1 VDWLPTR
8 LGFMEILRTISLYS
22 DAQTIPF
29 LLIGGHAVNAYG
41 VQRQTGD
48 IDLIVKASQRE
59 AWEALFLKIR
69 YQSDQ
74 SDGRFIRYRPD
85 TIAGWPIDLMLVDDD
100 TFRKMYSEAQLFDLG
115 VIAVKVV
122 SPKHLVALKLH
133 ALKVYQEHRYA
144 KDYND
149 VIQLLRHACPQL
161 RSEALRELCVRYAD
175 VSLYEK
181 LARELA

>member
-1 VDWLPTR
+1 
-8 LGFMEILRTISLYS
+8 MEILRTISLYS
-22 DAQTIPF
+22 DAQSMPF

-48 IDLIVKASQRE
+48 IDLIVKSSHRK
-59 AWEALFLKIR
+59 AWEDLFVKIR

-74 SDGRFIRYRPD
+74 SDDRFIRYRPD
-85 TIAGWPIDLMLVDDD
+85 TIAAWPIDLMLVDDE
-100 TFRKMYSEAQLFDLG
+100 TFSKLYSESHLVDLG
-115 VIAVKVV
+115 VIAVRVV
-122 SPKHLVALKLH
+122 SPQHLITLKLH

-161 RSEALRELCVRYAD
+161 RNAALRELCIRYAN
-175 VSLYEK
+175 VTLYEK
-181 LARELA
+181 IAKDLV

>member
-1 VDWLPTR
+1 
-8 LGFMEILRTISLYS
+8 M
-22 DAQTIPF
+22 AF

-48 IDLIVKASQRE
+48 IDLIVKSSQRK
-59 AWEALFLKIR
+59 AWEDLFLKIR

-74 SDGRFIRYRPD
+74 CDNRFIRYRPD
-85 TIAGWPIDLMLVDDD
+85 TIAAWPIDLMLVDDE
-100 TFRKMYSEAQLFDLG
+100 TFGKLYSDANLVDLG
-115 VIAVKVV
+115 VVTVRVV
-122 SPKHLVALKLH
+122 SPQHLVTLKLH

-161 RSEALRELCVRYAD
+161 RNETLRELCVRYAD
-175 VSLYEK
+175 AALYEK
-181 LARELA
+181 LSRDLS

>member
-1 VDWLPTR
+1 MP
-8 LGFMEILRTISLYS
+8 S
-22 DAQTIPF
+22 
-29 LLIGGHAVNAYG
+29 LLIGGHAVNVYG

-48 IDLIVKASQRE
+48 IDLIVKSSQRK
-59 AWEALFLKIR
+59 AWEDLFSKIR

-74 SDGRFIRYRPD
+74 SDSRFIRYRPD
-85 TIAGWPIDLMLVDDD
+85 TIAAWPIDLMLVDDE
-100 TFRKMYSEAQLFDLG
+100 TFSKLYSESQLVDLG

-122 SPKHLVALKLH
+122 SPQHLVTLKLH

-161 RSEALRELCVRYAD
+161 RNESLRELCIHYAD
-175 VSLYEK
+175 IALYEK
-181 LARELA
+181 IAKDLL

>member
-1 VDWLPTR
+1 
-8 LGFMEILRTISLYS
+8 M
-22 DAQTIPF
+22 PF

-48 IDLIVKASQRE
+48 IDLIVKSSQRK
-59 AWEALFLKIR
+59 AWEGLFVKIR

-74 SDGRFIRYRPD
+74 SDNRFIRYRPD
-85 TIAGWPIDLMLVDDD
+85 TIAAWPIALMLVDDE
-100 TFRKMYSEAQLFDLG
+100 TFNKLYSESRLTDLG
-115 VIAVKVV
+115 AIAVKVV
-122 SPKHLVALKLH
+122 SPQHLITLKLH

-161 RSEALRELCVRYAD
+161 RDEALRELCEHYAD
-175 VSLYEK
+175 VALYEK
-181 LARELA
+181 LAKDLV